1 MTIDIYI
8 YLYSVFNKKLT
19 TVLFWLIIT
28 TSLILHKFFP
38 SHIFSSETSEWV
50 IVALRQLSN
59 FSAISWREQVNFHW
73 DDDEVRF
80 VLNQLAELDFNSA
93 SSLKQQS
100 AGRHVSQLGHII
112 LIPCQP
118 VFALS
123 SLMLRV

>member
-1 MTIDIYI
+1 
-8 YLYSVFNKKLT
+8 
-19 TVLFWLIIT
+19 
-28 TSLILHKFFP
+28 
-38 SHIFSSETSEWV
+38 V

-80 VLNQLAELDFNSA
+80 VLNQLAELDFYSA

-118 VFALS
+118 VFGLS